1 MRFTPRNTCLIT
13 FALLATGLAWA
24 QAPAPQPA
32 PATPGT
38 HAAVEQRIE
47 RIHIEDKAT
56 AIDEVRV
63 GGETRTIDVKPKNGM
78 PVYQVSPADGQR
90 SWKVLG
96 F

>member
-1 MRFTPRNTCLIT
+1 MRLIPRNTCFSAI
-13 FALLATGLAWA
+13 ALLATGLTWA
-24 QAPAPQPA
+24 QAPVSQPA

-38 HAAVEQRIE
+38 RAAIEQRIE
-47 RIHIEDKAT
+47 RIHVEDKAT

>member
-13 FALLATGLAWA
+13 FALLATGLTWA
-24 QAPAPQPA
+24 QATA
-32 PATPGT
+32 PAATATVPGT
-38 HAAVEQRIE
+38 PAAIEQRIE
-47 RIHIEDKAT
+47 RIHVEDKAI

-63 GGETRTIDVKPKNGM
+63 GGETRTIDVKPNNGM